1 MVAERNNQRPNWKLW
16 KTKPK
21 VSAEKFH
28 KKTAS
33 S

>member
-1 MVAERNNQRPNWKLW
+1 MVAERNNQGPNWKLW

-21 VSAEKFH
+21 VSAEKSH
-28 KKTAS
+28 KTAS